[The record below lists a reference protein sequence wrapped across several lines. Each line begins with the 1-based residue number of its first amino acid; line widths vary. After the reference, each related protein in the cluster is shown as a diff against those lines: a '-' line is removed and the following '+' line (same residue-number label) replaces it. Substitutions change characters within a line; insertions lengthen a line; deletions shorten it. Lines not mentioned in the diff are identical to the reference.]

1 MRDFF
6 SRHRLPPEDQDYL
19 FNGFGY
25 LEGQRLS
32 QAFSEPVIETQ
43 VLVDQEASHLRRP
56 CKHGGAKTMPQEKV
70 GVPYS

>member
-6 SRHRLPPEDQDYL
+6 SRHRLPPEDQDHL

-25 LEGQRLS
+25 LKGQRLS

-43 VLVDQEASHLRRP
+43 VLVDQEASHLHRL
-56 CKHGGAKTMPQEKV
+56 CNHEAAKTMPEETV